1 MLQLS
6 SIIKTWVKT
15 SKTEF
20 IKPNKNWHLI
30 LITEAENKISGG
42 FDENILSFLPS
53 LVHIYVSKKPRK

>member
-30 LITEAENKISGG
+30 LIPEAENKISGG

-53 LVHIYVSKKPRK
+53 LVQIYVSKKPRK